1 MMGDGYIPNVSFILD
16 AIIDFTCFCFMLFL
30 FIMIMYL
37 EWRFDFRSYPV
48 ERIILGQSNKF

>member
-1 MMGDGYIPNVSFILD
+1 MLELKILQISLFGEHWMMGDGYIPNVSFILD

-37 EWRFDFRSYPV
+37 E
-48 ERIILGQSNKF
+48 